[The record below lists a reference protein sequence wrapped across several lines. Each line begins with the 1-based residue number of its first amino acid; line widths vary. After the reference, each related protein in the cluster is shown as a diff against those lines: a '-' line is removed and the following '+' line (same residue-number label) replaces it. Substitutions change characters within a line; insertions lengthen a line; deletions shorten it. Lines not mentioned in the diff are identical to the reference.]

1 MLFTVMPSMCGLCF
15 ICFILKTI
23 RLWRDV
29 PQYDE
34 ARKRAVLRF
43 AMFSEYI
50 EVAILNNMLIYSQ

>member
-15 ICFILKTI
+15 ILKTI
-23 RLWRDV
+23 RLWRNV